1 MEGKAAMET
10 NVARGRA
17 PRLLVIDDATIM
29 RMRITGIAREAGWE
43 VVAEAIN
50 GREGLARYAEHRPDL
65 VTLDIVMPELDGVET
80 LRELRSTDPAAR
92 VVMVSAVD
100 QRAKLRE
107 CLALG
112 ALDFVVKPF
121 DKERLLSLFG
131 KYAAVVRE
139 TAAAGPLPAASP
151 APQPGNE

>member
-1 MEGKAAMET
+1 MGT
-10 NVARGRA
+10 NQDGLHV
-17 PRLLVIDDATIM
+17 PRLLVVDDATIM
-29 RMRITGIAREAGWE
+29 RMRIAGIAREAGWE

-50 GREGLARYAEHRPDL
+50 GLEGLARYEEHRPDL

-80 LRELRSTDPAAR
+80 LRALRITDPNAR

-139 TAAAGPLPAASP
+139 AAAASRP
-151 APQPGNE
+151 STALEQPPTG

>member
-1 MEGKAAMET
+1 MGTNQEG
-10 NVARGRA
+10 VYV

-29 RMRITGIAREAGWE
+29 RMRIAGIAREAGWE
-43 VVAEAIN
+43 VVAEATN
-50 GREGLARYAEHRPDL
+50 GIEGLARYEEHRPDL

-80 LRELRSTDPAAR
+80 LRALSITHPNAR

-139 TAAAGPLPAASP
+139 AAAASRP
-151 APQPGNE
+151 STALEQPPTG